1 MTASHSIAQPSKAKL
16 FYDIAM
22 LIAITIDLV
31 IMVIDLVLM
40 SDFILHL
47 AQWLHINESLQYYIA
62 AIHPKL
68 RIAGGVFTLFLIS
81 ELIIRWIISVI
92 EKQYLR
98 WFFFPFVHWYEVL
111 GCFPQLR
118 ALRLLRAVVI
128 GRRMHQLGY
137 RVLPENW
144 IKKGKFYYDVVLEEI
159 ADRVILTA
167 TSHIRQQ
174 MQSEAESHQLLSKAI
189 NKNKD
194 VIAQTMT
201 DFINQNLTLNQKNT
215 QQISQ
220 TLAHQVGIAVQQA
233 IIDTPEIHRYA
244 KMIPIAGSKI
254 ESHIQTIAQN
264 VGENVVHS
272 LTQRLTHP
280 QAVENITDAIL
291 QILSNTEI
299 DYTQLENLI
308 LLLAEEGLTAF
319 EQQVKVQQWK
329 LHEEFDH
336 TKSV

>member
-137 RVLPENW
+137 RVLPESW
-144 IKKGKFYYDVVLEEI
+144 LKKGKFYYDVVLEEI

-174 MQSEAESHQLLSKAI
+174 MQSEAESHQLLSKAV

-201 DFINQNLTLNQKNT
+201 DFINQNLALNKKNT

-233 IIDTPEIHRYA
+233 IINTPEIHRYA
-244 KMIPIAGSKI
+244 KIIPIAGSKI

-291 QILSNTEI
+291 QTLSNTEI
-299 DYTQLENLI
+299 DYTQLESLI